1 MNICL
6 IPARKGSKRI
16 KNKNIKNF
24 NGKPIIYYSIKA
36 ALNSRLFDKIIVST
50 DCSKIK
56 KIAIKAGAEVP
67 FLRPKILS
75 GDKVIDREVIK
86 HFLNFSKINKW
97 KIRLL
102 CYLYPVNPLIKTST
116 LKKCYNKIKNK
127 KCDEVITLYKYSFP
141 IELALTLDKDGFV
154 KSKFKKFINMRSQNF
169 SDSYMD
175 AAQCYWYNIKKNRN
189 LTNLKTL
196 YVKLNKFEFVDV
208 DNYEDLK
215 VLKKIYDNN
224 LHK

>member
-16 KNKNIKNF
+16 KNKNIKIF

-50 DCSKIK
+50 DCNKIK

-97 KIRLL
+97 KISLL
-102 CYLYPVNPLIKTST
+102 CYLYPVNPLIKIST
-116 LKKCYNKIKNK
+116 LKKCYDVITRKR
-127 KCDEVITLYKYSFP
+127 CDEVITLYKYSFP
-141 IELALTLDKDGFV
+141 IELSLTLGKDGFV
-154 KSKFKKFINMRSQNF
+154 KNKFKNFINMRSQNF

-175 AAQCYWYNIKKNRN
+175 AAQCYWYNIKKIRN
-189 LTNLKTL
+189 FSSLKTL
-196 YVKLNKFEFVDV
+196 YVKLNRFEFMDV
-208 DNYEDLK
+208 DNIEDFND
-215 VLKKIYDNN
+215 LKKIYNSGIY
-224 LHK
+224 K